1 MAIRRYIANK
11 DNTITNAYKSNLL
24 NRATGSNMGE
34 SDVLEM
40 FSIYGQAS
48 TGSSELARILIEFPV
63 TTISSDRTAG
73 NIPASGN
80 VSFYLRMYNAKHSNT
95 VPRQITV
102 QALPLS
108 RSWSEGV
115 GLDMED
121 FSDHD
126 VSNWEKADDTKTK
139 GIVSGTFKSNTKGDY
154 TGSYVSIYDGNDKRY
169 NFWFKVNSSDSAPDL
184 PGTEVEVDISTG
196 SARDGY
202 AKTFQGAVHGQ
213 SSFTAT
219 REEHAVIVTNVT
231 GGAARNPSTT
241 EAASTFT
248 IVTTTS
254 GTNATSWDHPG
265 ADFLTSSTQGA
276 TYTITSWENEGTAS
290 VKLDRGTED
299 LEINV
304 TPIVEKWITG
314 RSAGGFS
321 NYGFIVKLS
330 GSHEDEETSY
340 YTKKF
345 FSRGSEFFFKRPSI
359 EARWDSTTT
368 SKDDRGNFFGSSS
381 LAPAADNVNVVSLY
395 NNIRGQLKDIPK
407 LGSDGGGT
415 NKLKV
420 SIYGSTGSSGTP
432 LTVVDPTTGKTSTA
446 VTGSRVATGIYTAS
460 LAVSTTAS
468 TLYDIWYTGSTTFRT
483 GTITINDFAVSNN
496 NPSPSYF
503 CKITN
508 LRSSYH
514 KHEEP
519 KLRLYNRPKNW
530 NPNLYTVASSDIE
543 TTVIN
548 DAYYKVYRVTD
559 GLEVIPFGTGSDKH
573 TRMSYDVSGNYFDL
587 DMSLFEPDYMYA
599 IKLAYYINGQYHEQP
614 EIFKFRVE
622 DEP

>member
-1 MAIRRYIANK
+1 MGIRRYIANK
-11 DNTITNAYKSNLL
+11 DNTITNAYKSNLT

-34 SDVLEM
+34 SDVLEV
-40 FSIYGQAS
+40 FSIYGQATTS
-48 TGSSELARILIEFPV
+48 SSELARMLVQFPV
-63 TTISSDRTAG
+63 DTVSSDRTSGA
-73 NIPASGN
+73 IPASGS

-95 VPRQITV
+95 VPRQITI

-126 VSNWEKADDTKTK
+126 VSNWVKADDTKIK
-139 GIVSGTFKSNTKGDY
+139 GVVSGTFKSNTKGDY
-154 TGSYVSIYDGNDKRY
+154 TGSYVSIYDGNDERY
-169 NFWFKVNSSDSAPDL
+169 NFWFKINSSDSAPSL

-196 SARDGY
+196 SARAGY

-213 SSFTAT
+213 SSFTAAT
-219 REEHAVIVTNVT
+219 EGHAVIVTNVT

-254 GTNATSWDHPG
+254 GANATSWDHPG
-265 ADFLTSSTQGA
+265 SDFLTSSTQGA
-276 TYTITSWENEGTAS
+276 VYTVTSWATAGTAS
-290 VKLDRGTED
+290 ALLDRGTED
-299 LEINV
+299 LDIDV

-314 RSAGGFS
+314 RSSGGFN
-321 NYGFIVKLS
+321 NYGFVLKLS
-330 GSHEDEETSY
+330 ASHEDDTNSY

-345 FSRGSEFFFKRPSI
+345 FSRGSEFFFKRPML

-381 LAPAADNVNVVSLY
+381 LAPQSDNVNVVSLY
-395 NNIRGQLKDIPK
+395 NNIRGQLKDIPN
-407 LGSDGGGT
+407 LGTVGGT
-415 NKLKV
+415 AKLKV
-420 SIYGSTGSSGTP
+420 GIYGSTGSSGTP
-432 LTVVDPTTGKTSTA
+432 LTIVDPTSGKTSTA

-460 LAVSTTAS
+460 LAVNTTAS
-468 TLYDIWYTGSTTFRT
+468 TVYDIWYTGSTTFRT
-483 GTITINDFAVSNN
+483 GTISVSDFAVSNN

-503 CKITN
+503 CKINN
-508 LRSSYH
+508 LKDSYH
-514 KHEEP
+514 PHEEP

-543 TTVIN
+543 TTTIDNV
-548 DAYYKVYRVTD
+548 YYKIIRISD
-559 GLEVIPFGTGSDKH
+559 GLEVISYGTGSDNQTKL
-573 TRMSYDVSGNYFDL
+573 SYDVSGNYFDL
-587 DMSLFEPDYMYA
+587 DMSLFESDYMYGV
-599 IKLAYYINGQYHEQP
+599 KFAYYINGQYHEQP
-614 EIFKFRVE
+614 EFFKFRVE

>member
-1 MAIRRYIANK
+1 
-11 DNTITNAYKSNLL
+11 
-24 NRATGSNMGE
+24 
-34 SDVLEM
+34 
-40 FSIYGQAS
+40 
-48 TGSSELARILIEFPV
+48 
-63 TTISSDRTAG
+63 
-73 NIPASGN
+73 
-80 VSFYLRMYNAKHSNT
+80 
-95 VPRQITV
+95 
-102 QALPLS
+102 
-108 RSWSEGV
+108 
-115 GLDMED
+115 
-121 FSDHD
+121 
-126 VSNWEKADDTKTK
+126 
-139 GIVSGTFKSNTKGDY
+139 
-154 TGSYVSIYDGNDKRY
+154 
-169 NFWFKVNSSDSAPDL
+169 
-184 PGTEVEVDISTG
+184 
-196 SARDGY
+196 
-202 AKTFQGAVHGQ
+202 
-213 SSFTAT
+213 
-219 REEHAVIVTNVT
+219 
-231 GGAARNPSTT
+231 
-241 EAASTFT
+241 T

-514 KHEEP
+514 KHEE
-519 KLRLYNRPKNW
+519 
-530 NPNLYTVASSDIE
+530 
-543 TTVIN
+543 
-548 DAYYKVYRVTD
+548 
-559 GLEVIPFGTGSDKH
+559 
-573 TRMSYDVSGNYFDL
+573 
-587 DMSLFEPDYMYA
+587 
-599 IKLAYYINGQYHEQP
+599 
-614 EIFKFRVE
+614 
-622 DEP
+622 